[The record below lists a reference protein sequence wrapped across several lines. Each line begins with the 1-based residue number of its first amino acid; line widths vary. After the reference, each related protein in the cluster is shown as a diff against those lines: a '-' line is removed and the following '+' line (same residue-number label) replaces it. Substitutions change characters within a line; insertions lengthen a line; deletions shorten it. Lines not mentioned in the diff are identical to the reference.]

1 MKDTLRIIEFTEN
14 IANTHIE
21 YVAMFNSKVISDA
34 EAEKLIK
41 SDMAEYDNR
50 VVIMYKAQY
59 DNLVR

>member
-14 IANTHIE
+14 IANTPIE

-34 EAEKLIK
+34 EAVALVD
-41 SDMAEYDNR
+41 SGMAEYDDR
-50 VVIMYKAQY
+50 IVIMYKAQY